1 MNIRA
6 VPFPHIRNAR
16 DLGGLF
22 GADGRRIRRGCLLRS
37 AHLGEAQEADE
48 QLLRETWR
56 LRKAAR
62 DGLRAQKS
70 EKARAAY
77 RQAHESDFIIADG
90 KTYAKGEAVL
100 VLTTDADGTAATK
113 ADEIGRAHV

>member
-6 VPFPHIRNAR
+6 VPFPRIRNAR

-48 QLLRETWR
+48 QLLKETWR
-56 LRKAAR
+56 L
-62 DGLRAQKS
+62 DTVIDLRTSREMQKQPDRGH
-70 EKARAAY
+70 AG
-77 RQAHESDFIIADG
+77 H
-90 KTYAKGEAVL
+90 
-100 VLTTDADGTAATK
+100 
-113 ADEIGRAHV
+113 